1 MSEWLAGN
9 VTEFEGDDR
18 KIVSVDGREVVVFRW
33 GERFL
38 AYENECL
45 HMGGPVGEG
54 LILGK
59 VEAVLGPNKEV
70 IREHYPA
77 VVFPTEDEKY
87 DAIVQQ
93 ILRMQAIGRPVLVG
107 VDVAS
112 TYCYLLSLEGQR
124 DGVTWGVRL
133 LELQAR
139 GFAPRAV
146 IGDGGSGLAAG
157 QESALPEVPRR
168 G

>member
-1 MSEWLAGN
+1 MSEWLAGY

-59 VEAVLGPNKEV
+59 VEAVLGPNKEL
-70 IREHYPA
+70 IREE
-77 VVFPTEDEKY
+77 FSDTEIHLVCPWHGWEY
-87 DAIVQQ
+87 DIESGAC
-93 ILRMQAIGRPVLVG
+93 A
-107 VDVAS
+107 
-112 TYCYLLSLEGQR
+112 
-124 DGVTWGVRL
+124 
-133 LELQAR
+133 
-139 GFAPRAV
+139 
-146 IGDGGSGLAAG
+146 GD
-157 QESALPEVPRR
+157 PRR
-168 G
+168 KLRRYETLQREGSVYVLG